1 MLVALALLVGGY
13 YLYKHAYGAP
23 VEDPVKQPDA
33 AGHFD
38 DVDPTRHKDVVP
50 KPKYTEN
57 KVIVKGAPPAHK
69 YEVWT

>member
-23 VEDPVKQPDA
+23 VEDPVQQPDA

-50 KPKYTEN
+50 K
-57 KVIVKGAPPAHK
+57 
-69 YEVWT
+69 